1 LSLFRP
7 EVQQAQ
13 SAQWLGVVRISHPIR
28 YTVVAGVALVL
39 GGLLVA
45 FAAWGEVTRKVRVTG
60 VLMPTGGSLNISAPQ
75 SGVIAERR
83 VAEGQTIAAGA
94 VLLVLNTERQ
104 SVQGSGVGDTS
115 AQVAE
120 QITARQHSLDQ
131 ERSLRQLLT
140 QQRSEVLTD
149 RLRTLDAQLRQ
160 AADEITLL
168 ERRVAL
174 SQTSV
179 QRYQQLAAE
188 GFMAD
193 IQVQGK
199 LEDQLDARGRLQS
212 LERTRL
218 ALQQDRQTLAGEQQ
232 TLKAQLDT
240 DEAQLARSQSSLRQ
254 EASENAARQT
264 AVVTAPSSVGT
275 PGTRYR
281 VTALNLQPGQAVQ
294 AGQTVATLVPEQTD
308 ADTPSVEAQ
317 LYAPSRTAGFVQA
330 GQSVYLR
337 YAAYPYQKFGLH
349 TGRITS
355 VSATPFA
362 ANELPP
368 NLAQQLMAQA
378 GSTEALYRIRVQL
391 DDQAITSHGQSY
403 ALKAGLSLEADVLQE
418 RRKVWEWVL
427 EPLLA
432 ARAQLKV
439 LGADSQLLIGK

>member
-140 QQRSEVLTD
+140 QQRSQVLID
-149 RLRTLDAQLRQ
+149 RIRTLDAQLRQ
-160 AADEITLL
+160 AADEASLL

-188 GFMAD
+188 GFMSD
-193 IQVQGK
+193 LQVQGK

-232 TLKAQLDT
+232 TLKAQLNT

-264 AVVTAPSSVGT
+264 AVLTAPGT

-294 AGQTVATLVPEQTD
+294 AGQTVATLVPEHTD
-308 ADTPSVEAQ
+308 ATTPSVEAQ

-391 DDQAITSHGQSY
+391 DDQSISSHGQSY
-403 ALKAGLSLEADVLQE
+403 ALKPGLSLEADVLQE

-439 LGADSQLLIGK
+439 LGAEPKAASSGS